1 METIRTSDLRML
13 FDVLVVIVARVSI
26 DNEKNIKELLRVDGA
41 LTLIIVICII
51 LAWILYFPVFF
62 FGLYRTS

>member
-1 METIRTSDLRML
+1 ML

-51 LAWILYFPVFF
+51 LA
-62 FGLYRTS
+62 

>member
-1 METIRTSDLRML
+1 ML

-26 DNEKNIKELLRVDGA
+26 DNEKNIKELLRADGA

-51 LAWILYFPVFF
+51 LA
-62 FGLYRTS
+62 